1 MFRLIALYKI
11 GRVSM
16 VSLISSAGEGST
28 TENLTVIEKI
38 AACFSGTNLIWT
50 IVDIFLV
57 SVLLYVAFS
66 FLKRK
71 NCTRLIKYIVIL
83 ILVAAVLSSG
93 LNKEYGLKMM
103 GNLAS
108 VSLMLAVIVIVV
120 LFTQDI
126 KRYLYKISSPK
137 DESEL
142 FQTDYGCTEEELH
155 EAIGEIVKAV
165 QNMAKKNVGALI
177 VVAPS
182 NVPSNIIRSGT
193 ELDSKLST
201 HLLECI
207 FNTKAPLH
215 DGATFVRGS
224 TVIAAGCFLPL
235 TQSLEVDKE
244 LGTRHRAAIGITETN
259 NVMAIIVSE
268 ETGVISVAID
278 GILTRYYDSDMLR
291 TKLEEVYGL
300 KATKSEKKH
309 SVWRRRV

>member
-1 MFRLIALYKI
+1 MHRGGASRGDWRNRK
-11 GRVSM
+11 GR
-16 VSLISSAGEGST
+16 AEHG
-28 TENLTVIEKI
+28 
-38 AACFSGTNLIWT
+38 
-50 IVDIFLV
+50 
-57 SVLLYVAFS
+57 
-66 FLKRK
+66 
-71 NCTRLIKYIVIL
+71 
-83 ILVAAVLSSG
+83 
-93 LNKEYGLKMM
+93 
-103 GNLAS
+103 
-108 VSLMLAVIVIVV
+108 
-120 LFTQDI
+120 
-126 KRYLYKISSPK
+126 
-137 DESEL
+137 
-142 FQTDYGCTEEELH
+142 
-155 EAIGEIVKAV
+155 
-165 QNMAKKNVGALI
+165 KKNVGALI

-182 NVPSNIIRSGT
+182 NVPANIIRSGT

-215 DGATFVRGS
+215 DGATFVRGN

-309 SVWRRRV
+309 SVWRRRS